1 MRACPHCGGSL
12 EPSLAA
18 LVDLIDRS
26 THYGRM
32 LALLAPRLGE
42 WVSRD
47 EILNAFYG
55 PTAEGPEDE
64 TGIVKVTAFELRKR
78 IAGYGLTIEGRSHR
92 GGSAYRLLKVNVE
105 NETWQPARLMP

>member
-1 MRACPHCGGSL
+1 MNAL
-12 EPSLAA
+12 EALA
-18 LVDLIDRS
+18 DHFGPY

-32 LALLAPRLGE
+32 FGLLAPRLGK

-55 PTAEGPEDE
+55 PGAEGPEDE

-78 IAGYGLTIEGRSHR
+78 IAPYGLTIEGRSHR
-92 GGSAYRLLKVNVE
+92 GGSAYRLLRINVE
-105 NETWQPARLMP
+105 NETCRPARLMP